1 MKDYCRINPN
11 LRCRNTAGF
20 TLLEM
25 MLTVFLIGVCISLIV
40 PRIGNDA
47 DDIAKLEARRF
58 SALVSH
64 LQDEATIVGLP
75 MGVELSVT
83 ENRYRFWQLE
93 DGWSLVEKQQVLRE
107 RQVPDSVR
115 LSFALLQEK
124 QVEASEETTEPD
136 EEDSKPTTSV
146 PDNLVVVEPNGLVV
160 PFLAGFSGEK
170 REFQVALD
178 NELNTVVLE
187 SEQ

>member
-1 MKDYCRINPN
+1 
-11 LRCRNTAGF
+11 
-20 TLLEM
+20 M
-25 MLTVFLIGVCISLIV
+25 MLTVFLIGVSISLVV

-75 MGVELSVT
+75 MGVEMSVT

-107 RQVPDSVR
+107 RQVPDSIQ
-115 LSFALLQEK
+115 LSFELLREK
-124 QVEASEETTEPD
+124 QEELSEETTELD
-136 EEDSKPTTSV
+136 EQQPKPVISV
-146 PDNLVVVEPNGLVV
+146 PDNLVVVEPNGLID
-160 PFLAGFSGEK
+160 PFFAGFSGEE
-170 REFQVALD
+170 REFRVALD
-178 NELNTVVLE
+178 NELNAVVLE
-187 SEQ
+187 RER